1 MANLERRKRR
11 RGLVAINGAMTLIV
25 IFLVAQVW
33 LLSATLETFL
43 AGHTG
48 AVLPAAI
55 FSGLAFLGCMALNL
69 FVTRVDQSD
78 HSRNARQSLGPIDR
92 DRSQISRQSGS
103 W

>member
-1 MANLERRKRR
+1 MADLERYKQR

-69 FVTRVDQSD
+69 LVTRVDQE
-78 HSRNARQSLGPIDR
+78 SRKP
-92 DRSQISRQSGS
+92 
-103 W
+103 